1 MYALTRIIAAGALA
15 LATAFSLPAQASV
28 VIGGTRVIYDAK
40 DKEVTLKFMNEGDRP
55 ALVQVW
61 LDDGDDQSTP
71 DTAKAPF
78 VVAPPVFRLDPKK
91 QQTTRIMFTG
101 TALPTDRETL
111 YWLNMLEIPPKTGEV
126 DANILQ
132 FAFRTRIKVFYRP
145 SGLAGEALTAHE
157 RVRWSL
163 VPRGSGLVLRADN
176 PTPYHINFANVGLAV
191 NGTAQEP
198 ENGGMVAPFS
208 QAEFTLKHV
217 TVRPSG
223 EIKADITVINDFGA
237 LVQKQVALQP

>member
-1 MYALTRIIAAGALA
+1 MNAITRTIAAGTLA
-15 LATAFSLPAQASV
+15 LAALFSLPAQASV

-40 DKEVTLKFMNEGDRP
+40 DKEVTLKFMNEGERA

-78 VVAPPVFRLDPKK
+78 AVAPPVFRLDPKK

-101 TALPTDRETL
+101 SALPTDRETL
-111 YWLNMLEIPPKTGEV
+111 YWLNMLEIPPKTGDV

-145 SGLAGEALTAHE
+145 TGLAGEALLAHE
-157 RVRWSL
+157 KLRWRL
-163 VPRGSGLVLRADN
+163 VPGSDGLALRVDN
-176 PTPYHINFANVGLAV
+176 PTPYHVNFANVGLA
-191 NGTAQEP
+191 GSSKAEDSQG
-198 ENGGMVAPFS
+198 GGMVAPFS
-208 QAEFTLKHV
+208 HAEFALKSG
-217 TVRPSG
+217 TARPTG
-223 EIKADITVINDFGA
+223 TAKAAITVINDFGA
-237 LVQKQVALQP
+237 LVETEVALQP

>member
-1 MYALTRIIAAGALA
+1 MNAITRIVAAGALA
-15 LATAFSLPAQASV
+15 LATLLSTPAQASV
-28 VIGGTRVIYDAK
+28 VIGGTRVVYDSK
-40 DKEVTLKFMNEGDRP
+40 DKEVSLKFMNEGERA

-101 TALPTDRETL
+101 ASLPTDRETL
-111 YWLNMLEIPPKTGEV
+111 YWLNMLEIPPKIGEA

-145 SGLAGEALTAHE
+145 AGLSGDAVLAHE
-157 RVRWSL
+157 KLRWTL
-163 VPRGSGLVLRADN
+163 VSGPKGLVLRADN
-176 PTPYHINFANVGLAV
+176 PTPYYVNFANVALSAGGEV
-191 NGTAQEP
+191 KGGQG
-198 ENGGMVAPFS
+198 GGMVAPLS
-208 QAEFTLKHV
+208 QAEFLLNGLT
-217 TVRPSG
+217 TRPPG
-223 EIKADITVINDFGA
+223 EVKAAITVINDFGA
-237 LVQKQVALQP
+237 LVDTQVALQP